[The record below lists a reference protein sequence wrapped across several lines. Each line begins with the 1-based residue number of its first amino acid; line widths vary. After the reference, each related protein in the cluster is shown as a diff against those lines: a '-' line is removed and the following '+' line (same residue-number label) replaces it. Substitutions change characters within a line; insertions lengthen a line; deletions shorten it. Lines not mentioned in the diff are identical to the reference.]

1 MSLIKSA
8 AENVEQFDRV
18 ESPTPAAK
26 QVSVES
32 PTPAAKQVSLKV
44 FLFRRSFY
52 CGVLLQRR
60 TCTCTGT
67 CKIFSKL
74 VKHFLF
80 ASHVHVKCQ
89 SGDVWVMWVALMV
102 CLQEASQDKAADVA
116 AQNLLNEAVTDILD
130 VRRRKLSAEQDA
142 AAAGVTTGDSDVTPT
157 PSRDDVNAVT
167 KQQDELLDFDDDG
180 FQVVDI
186 PLPSD
191 HDVTVRPLDELP
203 PRPESPDIP
212 NVVEKVR
219 FCVFVSCLSEYINSR
234 TCTCRSGKQNVLPPR
249 YHTWQY
255 RTNSFTH

>member
-1 MSLIKSA
+1 M
-8 AENVEQFDRV
+8 
-18 ESPTPAAK
+18 
-26 QVSVES
+26 
-32 PTPAAKQVSLKV
+32 
-44 FLFRRSFY
+44 FL
-52 CGVLLQRR
+52 
-60 TCTCTGT
+60 
-67 CKIFSKL
+67 
-74 VKHFLF
+74 
-80 ASHVHVKCQ
+80 
-89 SGDVWVMWVALMV
+89 
-102 CLQEASQDKAADVA
+102 LQEASQDKAADVA
-116 AQNLLNEAVTDILD
+116 AQNLLNEAVTDMLD

-142 AAAGVTTGDSDVTPT
+142 AAAGVTASDSDVTPT
-157 PSRDDVNAVT
+157 ASRDDVNAVT
-167 KQQDELLDFDDDG
+167 KRQQDDLLDFDDDG

-234 TCTCRSGKQNVLPPR
+234 TCTCRSGKQNVPPPR